1 MEMIRLIFMASA
13 NDFSRRIEDQIA
25 GNSKIDLH
33 GDLLFPAYGKINV
46 GTRSGDQNRILR
58 QKR

>member
-13 NDFSRRIEDQIA
+13 DDFPRCIEDQVA
-25 GNSKIDLH
+25 GDGKIDLH
-33 GDLLFPAYGKINV
+33 GDLPLPVYGKIDV